1 MHTKSN
7 LLTLFLKNCLE
18 TIDSES
24 VLPIW
29 QISTCLLHPSTW
41 MSWIPYRFDSKY
53 LNLFQ
58 HPQTCVCFCVSCVS
72 WWFHHSTSHLS
83 WKYINNHPRI
93 LFILA
98 LSHSNLY
105 PSAVTLTSEMFFKAF
120 IICHLIFST
129 VFCHSLFCIISF
141 SFLPLL
147 FIQQIFI

>member
-1 MHTKSN
+1 
-7 LLTLFLKNCLE
+7 
-18 TIDSES
+18 
-24 VLPIW
+24 
-29 QISTCLLHPSTW
+29 
-41 MSWIPYRFDSKY
+41 MSWDYWLRECSAHMTDFYMSTTSLNLDVLNSLPLDSKY

-147 FIQQIFI
+147 FIPQIFI